1 MGKSKKKQRSEFLDD
16 DCGQNAL
23 QLVARGSTIVA
34 ELLRLSEYIPDIFK
48 DPSKQPHYKQ
58 IMCDFK
64 YFSYQDE
71 FEKAIQ
77 DSAELLQ
84 RDDDFRVTHMELLDR
99 FFKLFRGVYGYV
111 MELNRFID
119 EIKEGLYISQNLE
132 SILVNTDGKQLLC
145 EIFHLY
151 GVMLLLLD
159 YRIGGKTREYLIV
172 SYIRYKGAGEQNTVE
187 ITNMCRNTGYKF
199 DQPLPK
205 EYPVSYFNR
214 VPIDKEVVGMLIGR
228 LRSDDVYQMAYN
240 YPIPEH
246 RSTALAQQAAM
257 LYVLLFFRPEI
268 LRNERPIMREIV
280 DKHFADNWVISYYMG
295 FTVDLTV
302 AWEHFPAA
310 RQVIAGTVCMD
321 TVTYH
326 QLRMRKNVS
335 KVNKEIAGF
344 LREGVLTEQFAL
356 DNIHSTLLPCIREA
370 NVTLRWFI
378 LHMTRGPRGRR
389 HFDQFKECYEHVSN
403 QIDTNDILTLLMQT
417 AQLEYD
423 LKVMFEKFLKE
434 KRSKWDAAKEQGVK
448 KMSKLATFF
457 SGEHVLSDNVR
468 VEQLES
474 WFSSIAERIEG
485 LEYSDSTTASRK
497 IQKLMHALEQ
507 VLEFHQIDTNLQV
520 VQFVHDTRHLL
531 RQMIRY
537 INIETKVLITIGTVG
552 DLSYGWELMS
562 YFNCFVPEIQKKIK
576 DNPHLAIQMRST
588 FVKLASLL
596 EVPCTRIHQAAGNDA
611 LLTASLESVSEY
623 YSSELVVFV
632 RKVLHIIPTSI
643 FAVLKEIVR
652 ILVDNLK
659 ECPTKLP
666 RKELKDQSQLET
678 RQRLSHL
685 TADISKYANGI
696 LAMETTL
703 VGIIQV
709 DPHRLLEDGIRK
721 ELTKQITD
729 ELHRA
734 IPFDSGKAMTAVQFD
749 TILTRLSKLLK
760 GIRQSFEYI
769 QDYVNVHGLRV
780 WIEEFSRIVNFNVEM
795 ECNAF
800 MQKKLYPWNSKYQ
813 SESIPIPYFQPESEG
828 ATYSFLGNIVRNLL
842 TMTDPRATVYV
853 PALGAWYGLQSFEE
867 IVGTRT
873 FNALT
878 ESIGTPGLSALDRLM
893 CFIITKDLQTV
904 IGKLRKQGDVVST
917 TLTRM
922 KQLLSPDTGIPVET
936 VHIYTKLLQS
946 LPPTFA
952 TECSDVLVRI
962 GRLQLLR
969 SHIANE
975 LRSNA
980 KLDSGPL
987 FWALTNA
994 NQSLLADLGQHYDD
1008 PEAHQMPG
1016 SIIAELS
1023 PFLDCVG
1030 ISDSH
1035 SKVYVTAKPISEL
1048 CFLLVAIV
1056 VAQLD
1061 NITYDDRLCC
1071 LTTMKRGSSFD
1082 AVPFASGLATLLKQ
1096 FHSDVRHLLFGHL
1109 LQRVRASLCDFD
1121 HMDDKQKQAE
1131 VLPQESYNVMAFIDL
1146 LRVPAAFEGDDFHRV
1161 VPPQLFGEAR
1171 LKAPQKKK

>member
-1 MGKSKKKQRSEFLDD
+1 
-16 DCGQNAL
+16 
-23 QLVARGSTIVA
+23 
-34 ELLRLSEYIPDIFK
+34 
-48 DPSKQPHYKQ
+48 
-58 IMCDFK
+58 
-64 YFSYQDE
+64 
-71 FEKAIQ
+71 
-77 DSAELLQ
+77 
-84 RDDDFRVTHMELLDR
+84 
-99 FFKLFRGVYGYV
+99 
-111 MELNRFID
+111 
-119 EIKEGLYISQNLE
+119 
-132 SILVNTDGKQLLC
+132 
-145 EIFHLY
+145 
-151 GVMLLLLD
+151 
-159 YRIGGKTREYLIV
+159 
-172 SYIRYKGAGEQNTVE
+172 
-187 ITNMCRNTGYKF
+187 
-199 DQPLPK
+199 
-205 EYPVSYFNR
+205 
-214 VPIDKEVVGMLIGR
+214 
-228 LRSDDVYQMAYN
+228 
-240 YPIPEH
+240 
-246 RSTALAQQAAM
+246 
-257 LYVLLFFRPEI
+257 
-268 LRNERPIMREIV
+268 
-280 DKHFADNWVISYYMG
+280 
-295 FTVDLTV
+295 
-302 AWEHFPAA
+302 
-310 RQVIAGTVCMD
+310 
-321 TVTYH
+321 
-326 QLRMRKNVS
+326 
-335 KVNKEIAGF
+335 
-344 LREGVLTEQFAL
+344 
-356 DNIHSTLLPCIREA
+356 
-370 NVTLRWFI
+370 
-378 LHMTRGPRGRR
+378 
-389 HFDQFKECYEHVSN
+389 
-403 QIDTNDILTLLMQT
+403 
-417 AQLEYD
+417 
-423 LKVMFEKFLKE
+423 
-434 KRSKWDAAKEQGVK
+434 
-448 KMSKLATFF
+448 
-457 SGEHVLSDNVR
+457 
-468 VEQLES
+468 
-474 WFSSIAERIEG
+474 
-485 LEYSDSTTASRK
+485 
-497 IQKLMHALEQ
+497 
-507 VLEFHQIDTNLQV
+507 
-520 VQFVHDTRHLL
+520 
-531 RQMIRY
+531 
-537 INIETKVLITIGTVG
+537 
-552 DLSYGWELMS
+552 
-562 YFNCFVPEIQKKIK
+562 
-576 DNPHLAIQMRST
+576 
-588 FVKLASLL
+588 
-596 EVPCTRIHQAAGNDA
+596 
-611 LLTASLESVSEY
+611 
-623 YSSELVVFV
+623 
-632 RKVLHIIPTSI
+632 
-643 FAVLKEIVR
+643 
-652 ILVDNLK
+652 
-659 ECPTKLP
+659 
-666 RKELKDQSQLET
+666 
-678 RQRLSHL
+678 
-685 TADISKYANGI
+685 
-696 LAMETTL
+696 
-703 VGIIQV
+703 
-709 DPHRLLEDGIRK
+709 
-721 ELTKQITD
+721 
-729 ELHRA
+729 
-734 IPFDSGKAMTAVQFD
+734 
-749 TILTRLSKLLK
+749 
-760 GIRQSFEYI
+760 
-769 QDYVNVHGLRV
+769 
-780 WIEEFSRIVNFNVEM
+780 
-795 ECNAF
+795 